1 MLAKIIIRTNVRT
14 NKKSACKS
22 KTNPFKN
29 VIKVSTLIVELDPD
43 YESAVNEQRQKEGN
57 TNCKFIAGSCIWGV
71 NRGDGTA
78 EHKNQ
83 QHINFI
89 AKETVLN
96 TFFDGAKIISKDS
109 LKDFIPSKKPSTK
122 QGVAL
127 PVAYRSV
134 KAENIM
140 AVEIL

>member
-14 NKKSACKS
+14 NKKSICKE
-22 KTNPFKN
+22 KTNPFNN

-43 YESAVNEQRQKEGN
+43 YESVVNEQRQKEGN
-57 TNCKFIAGSCIWGV
+57 TNKFIAGARIWGS
-71 NRGDGTA
+71 NKGDGTV
-78 EHKNQ
+78 EHKSQ
-83 QHINFI
+83 QYVNFI

-96 TFFDGAKIISKDS
+96 TFFDGTKIISKES
-109 LKDFIPSKKPSTK
+109 LKDFIPAKKPSTK